1 MGDFEKALTL
11 QDTCLQLAIERGDV
25 ASQGRAYGNMGNAY
39 SAMAVYDKV
48 CIINSCI
55 GRLL

>member
-48 CIINSCI
+48 CI
-55 GRLL
+55 